1 MGIVRKKVG
10 IYSPIINIGICV
22 VLIGLVAITLF
33 GNSIIALIP
42 EGTEINLS
50 SFTGYLPM
58 NDDGVANGVVYYLTE
73 DGARIEPQAIIL
85 QVLIFVAVI
94 NAVLSVLSLFL
105 GKEMGRKAVSLVVML
120 VAVGA
125 IGLFIY
131 TYGVAV
137 NGDLW
142 ANVSGFFTSIF
153 TIGIQGS
160 VADGAFGGFAVFT
173 TYILIA
179 GLGTSS
185 FLASLINK

>member
-1 MGIVRKKVG
+1 MGIVRKRVG

-33 GNSIIALIP
+33 GNDIIRLLP

-58 NDDGVANGVVYYLTE
+58 NDEGVPNGVISYVTE
-73 DGARIEPQAIIL
+73 SGTRIEPQAIVL
-85 QVLIFVAVI
+85 LVLIFVAAISV
-94 NAVLSVLSLFL
+94 VLSALSLFL
-105 GKEMGRKAVSLVVML
+105 GKEMGRKAVSLIVAL
-120 VAVGA
+120 VALAA

-131 TYGVAV
+131 SYGIAM

-142 ANVSGFFTSIF
+142 ANISGFFASVF
-153 TIGIQGS
+153 TIGLQGS
-160 VADGAFGGFAVFT
+160 VAEGAFGGFAVFT

-179 GLGTSS
+179 GLGISS
-185 FLASLINK
+185 FVASLINK

>member
-1 MGIVRKKVG
+1 MGIVRKRVG
-10 IYSPIINIGICV
+10 IYSPIINIGICI
-22 VLIGLVAITLF
+22 VLIGLVVITLF
-33 GNSIIALIP
+33 GNSIIKMLP

-58 NDDGVANGVVYYLTE
+58 NEDGVPNGVVSYVTE
-73 DGARIEPQAIIL
+73 SGAKIEPQAIVLSIL
-85 QVLIFVAVI
+85 LFVAAI
-94 NAVLSVLSLFL
+94 SIILSVLSLFL
-105 GKEMGRKAVSLVVML
+105 GKEMGRKAVSLVVAL

-131 TYGVAV
+131 SYGVAV

-142 ANVSGFFTSIF
+142 ANISGFFTSVF
-153 TIGIQGS
+153 TIGIQGG
-160 VADGAFGGFAVFT
+160 VAEAAFGGFAVFT

-179 GLGTSS
+179 GLGTAS